1 MVERKFANKSM
12 GKMIKASL
20 IKSAAD
26 LVTPRNKT
34 RAGFIAI
41 ALEKKCLAVPY
52 VEEAKTLK
60 IIASRVKEPKD
71 LLQVEDLRAGLLT
84 ASGRSIKPLNHMTE
98 EEKILAIKGLIDKF
112 LEPAGENFAD
122 ELACRYRLKKEH
134 ALRRKTK
141 NLSVVLGERKFL
153 RSMLSVLNLSG
164 LSYRWNDSD
173 TNSWLEKPED
183 DAGIEK
189 RIKGLYWFK
198 DDKHR
203 LMIMNIT
210 IPAVKKNVDFSIL
223 QGTIDDLK
231 QGKQSII
238 HSSEKYIALGELKGG
253 IDPAGADEHWK
264 TANSALDRIRNGF
277 KKLKLEPRTFFIG
290 AAIENSMAS
299 EIYKQLQRGTLDN
312 AANLTDDGQ
321 LSAICQWI
329 LNL

>member
-1 MVERKFANKSM
+1 MAKK
-12 GKMIKASL
+12 IKTSL

-26 LVTPRNKT
+26 LVTTREKT
-34 RAGFIAI
+34 RAGFISL
-41 ALEKKCLAVPY
+41 ALEKKYLAVPY
-52 VEEAKTLK
+52 IEEAKALK
-60 IIASRVKEPKD
+60 IIASRVKKPKD

-84 ASGRSIKPLNHMTE
+84 ASGLSDKSLNHLTE
-98 EEKILAIKGLIDKF
+98 EDKIIAIKGLIEKF
-112 LEPAGENFAD
+112 LEPAGENFVD
-122 ELACRYRLKKEH
+122 ELVYRYRSTKEH
-134 ALRRKTK
+134 NLRMKTR
-141 NLSVVLGERKFL
+141 NLAGVLGERKFL

-189 RIKGLYWFK
+189 RIKGLYWAK
-198 DDKHR
+198 DNRHR

-210 IPAVKKNVDFSIL
+210 IPAVEKNVDLSIL
-223 QGTIDDLK
+223 QGTVDDLK
-231 QGKQSII
+231 RGKKAII
-238 HSSEKYIALGELKGG
+238 HNSEKYIALGELKGG

-264 TANSALDRIRNGF
+264 TANSALDRIRKSF
-277 KKLKLEPRTFFIG
+277 KKLKLTPQLFFIG

-299 EIYKQLQRGTLDN
+299 EIYKQLQKGTLDN

-321 LSAICQWI
+321 LTTICEWI